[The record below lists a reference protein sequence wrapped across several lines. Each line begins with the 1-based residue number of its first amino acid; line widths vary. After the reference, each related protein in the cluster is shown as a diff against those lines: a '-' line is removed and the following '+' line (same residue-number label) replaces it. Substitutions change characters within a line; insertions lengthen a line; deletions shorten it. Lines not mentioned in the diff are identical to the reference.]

1 MFLLD
6 LIEKKPYLDKLVKKI
21 SLIFLL
27 LILFIFQIGLAQE
40 KTKIKIERAGFF
52 EKDKIKYPDASVL
65 TRDSKNQVLISHDGV
80 LMSCNQAFFYEE
92 NNFIEAYGDVVL
104 KQGDTLDLEANFIE
118 YNGDSRII
126 LAKGNVILNE
136 PESKL
141 YTESLSFDRNK
152 QEGYYTNNGKLIRNS
167 TDTIISVIGTFYA
180 EEKKYRFKKNVDL
193 KTPKY
198 EIYSDLLNYFTESGK
213 SYFYGPTDIYTDDS
227 KIYCEIG
234 FYDTT
239 NDNGY
244 FIKNSEIDF
253 EEYKINGDSIYFNK
267 LTNYASATNNIK
279 ILDTINKTLTTG
291 HYAEIYRKL
300 DSMYIKKRALI
311 SSFKEKDTTHIH
323 GESIIITGKEGEQII
338 RAFNNGKI
346 LRNTL
351 SGKCDSIHYDQV
363 SGIAQLINNKN
374 NLLKKSRKI
383 KKPILWNNKS
393 QITGDSIHIKF
404 DTQNNIIDSLYVFDN
419 AFIIEKDTLDLGYN
433 QISGKKLFGNFI
445 EGKLKFID
453 IIKNAESVYY
463 LRNSENELIGIDKS
477 KSAKINIL
485 IEQQEIE
492 TFTKINQIDGK
503 VFPEEDFNENDKFLK
518 GFYFREDERIKTI
531 EDLFKEDLK
540 YELIKI
546 NQLQN

>member
-1 MFLLD
+1 LFLLD

-21 SLIFLL
+21 SLIFPLL
-27 LILFIFQIGLAQE
+27 LLFIFQIGLAQE

>member
-1 MFLLD
+1 
-6 LIEKKPYLDKLVKKI
+6 VKKI
-21 SLIFLL
+21 SLIFP
-27 LILFIFQIGLAQE
+27 LILLFIFQINLAQE

-92 NNFIEAYGDVVL
+92 KNFIEAYGDVVL

-152 QEGYYTNNGKLIRNS
+152 QEGYYTNNGKLIRNL

-198 EIYSDLLNYFTESGK
+198 KIYSDLLNYYTESGK

-300 DSMYIKKRALI
+300 DSMHIKKRALI

-404 DTQNNIIDSLYVFDN
+404 DTENNIIDSLYVFDN

-518 GFYFREDERIKTI
+518 GFYFREDERIETL